1 MRRFDLGARL
11 AGRPGVGA
19 SVMSAVLLAAF
30 AAGFAAPIGARVL
43 PARGRVALM
52 ADDWFSDPIG
62 SLKKNVAK
70 VQAGQYDE
78 AAVRARLD
86 GAISSTPC
94 LVYSFRK

>member
-1 MRRFDLGARL
+1 MVRRFDLGAWP
-11 AGRPGVGA
+11 AGREVGA
-19 SVMSAVLLAAF
+19 SVMSAVLLAAC
-30 AAGFAAPIGARVL
+30 AGFAAPIGVRVL

>member
-1 MRRFDLGARL
+1 M
-11 AGRPGVGA
+11 
-19 SVMSAVLLAAF
+19 AVLLAAF
-30 AAGFAAPIGARVL
+30 AAGFAAPIGARA